1 VSLIGHFMTLAI
13 FSLSLA
19 AVISG
24 YRDDDPKQI
33 LKGIPRRAGLF
44 GGAVLALAWLSWLF
58 GISFLAV

>member
-1 VSLIGHFMTLAI
+1 MSLLGHFLCLAI

-33 LKGIPRRAGLF
+33 IKGIPRRAGLF
-44 GGAVLALAWLSWLF
+44 GSAVLALAWLAWVF

>member
-1 VSLIGHFMTLAI
+1 MSLLGHFLCLAI

-33 LKGIPRRAGLF
+33 IKGIPRRAGLF
-44 GGAVLALAWLSWLF
+44 GGAVLVLAWISWLF

>member
-1 VSLIGHFMTLAI
+1 MSLIGHFITLAI